1 MATYH
6 VSGQQVM
13 KRQRAVLC
21 CMFCVLCLPVVTFA
35 QNAAA
40 QADAVYEAKN
50 WSEAAKLY
58 SDLANANPAVA
69 RYWYRLGVAAQASG
83 QHERALEAF
92 LQAKDKG
99 GPPVLVAYNLA
110 CAYASLKRPENA
122 MAELSEAVKAGFA
135 QPEEIETDSNLEALR
150 GNPRFATLIE
160 QARRN
165 QQPCEYQPENR
176 QLDFW
181 LGEWNV
187 VPTSGGG
194 SVGASRIEKALRGC
208 VIWENWS
215 SLGSTYAGKSYNTW
229 NASLKR
235 WEQFWVDN
243 SGGMIHFYGAL
254 KESVMDFWTDDIPQ
268 PDGTKLRRHLQ
279 FFNLGPNK
287 VRQFSQGSKDRGKTW
302 SVEYDFTYLRKASSY
317 K

>member
-1 MATYH
+1 
-6 VSGQQVM
+6 M
-13 KRQRAVLC
+13 KKAMRSALGIFFVLC
-21 CMFCVLCLPVVTFA
+21 VPFVTFA
-35 QNAAA
+35 QDAAA
-40 QADAVYEAKN
+40 QADAAYQAKN
-50 WSEAAKLY
+50 WSEAIKLY
-58 SDLANANPAVA
+58 SDLADANPALA

-83 QHERALEAF
+83 QHERAVKAF

-99 GPPVLVAYNLA
+99 GPAALVAYNLA
-110 CAYASLKRPENA
+110 RAYASLKRLDEA
-122 MAELSEAVKAGFA
+122 MAELSQAVKAGFA
-135 QPEEIETDSNLEALR
+135 QPEQMATDSDLQTLR
-150 GNPRFATLIE
+150 GNPRFATLVD
-160 QARRN
+160 QAQRN

-176 QLDFW
+176 QFDFW

-194 SVGASRIEKALRGC
+194 PVGASRIEKALSGC

-279 FFNLGPNK
+279 FFNLGPDK
-287 VRQFSQGSKDRGKTW
+287 VRQFSQGSKDGGQTW
-302 SVEYDFTYLRKASSY
+302 SVEYDFTYIRKVTSY